1 MKGDVNLE
9 LCTRKVDSTLPM
21 VSHCHTFLSDSPPAA
36 TEGILIEELL
46 SRHLLLRETFR
57 RIPRL

>member
-1 MKGDVNLE
+1 MMLICNCVQEKWIA
-9 LCTRKVDSTLPM
+9 LCPWYLIVILFSL
-21 VSHCHTFLSDSPPAA
+21 DSPPAA